1 MLFSTLRSDVRCPC
15 LRSLL
20 FACKVYSQILF
31 YFPHGPKYVYSIL
44 ILSWPYNNCHVKCTS
59 VLVDSAQLNNWT
71 TYLRSV
77 LLILCNLAETAK
89 HDLWIGPVSRYSI
102 LGGISIHNAFRVLES
117 FLSLICHVR
126 NINKW
131 IYSIVINIFTLSV
144 YIPLCLHWKY
154 VTFDF

>member
-1 MLFSTLRSDVRCPC
+1 MSDVRVYVLYC
-15 LRSLL
+15 LLVRYTH
-20 FACKVYSQILF
+20 KF
-31 YFPHGPKYVYSIL
+31 YFIFLMVRNMCILIL